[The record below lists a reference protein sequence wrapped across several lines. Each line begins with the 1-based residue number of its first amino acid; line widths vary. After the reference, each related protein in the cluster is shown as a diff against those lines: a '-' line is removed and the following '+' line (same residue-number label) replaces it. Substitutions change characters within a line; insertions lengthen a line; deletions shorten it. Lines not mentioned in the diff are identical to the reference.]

1 MRGATAEGRG
11 KGGGSGEQV
20 AVAAMADKPSR
31 ALVLYAAGHA
41 ALLAPP
47 AGSAGAGSS
56 LDAFA
61 SRASCGFLTLRSPQ
75 ASPGTTGAEENS
87 STILELAQLLDVYDH
102 LYPGKNAE
110 TGQEVAQVDPQELVV
125 PKLSER
131 FMGLRAAIVTNCP
144 RVSSFASN
152 LGFHVFQTNDF
163 AVQSGSSSVTKEV
176 GVINRAFGLLGF
188 SDGNVQE
195 ASEFDLVFVHV
206 AMENTSSK
214 LGKLGMK
221 ADLNRL
227 EKLVSAIMEAAP
239 VGSAI
244 ASRIHV
250 SVMLSYGSASGN
262 KDEFSLLTSST
273 ETDSDLNLLRPRQSY
288 TMKAGHTLED
298 VRLHHPILLA
308 QWQEGVTRIDLA
320 KRFSFEEFMKHGGNL
335 AMLAE
340 RFLHE
345 VAFKLWKA
353 PKYGA

>member
-1 MRGATAEGRG
+1 
-11 KGGGSGEQV
+11 
-20 AVAAMADKPSR
+20 MADKPSR
-31 ALVLYAAGHA
+31 ALVLYAAGHS
-41 ALLAPP
+41 ALLTPP
-47 AGSAGAGSS
+47 TGSAAAGSH

-61 SRASCGFLTLRSPQ
+61 SRASCGFLTLRSPP
-75 ASPGTTGAEENS
+75 ASPPTTGAEENS

-110 TGQEVAQVDPQELVV
+110 TGQEVGQVDPQELVV

-131 FMGLRAAIVTNCP
+131 FKGLRAAMVTNCP
-144 RVSSFASN
+144 RISSFAAN
-152 LGFHVFQTNDF
+152 IGFHVFQTNDF
-163 AVQSGSSSVTKEV
+163 AAQSSSSSVTKEV

-195 ASEFDLVFVHV
+195 ASEFDLVFMHV

-227 EKLVSAIMEAAP
+227 EKLVGTIMEAAP
-239 VGSAI
+239 VGSAV

-250 SVMLSYGSASGN
+250 SLILSYGSASGN
-262 KDEFSLLTSST
+262 KDEFSILTSST
-273 ETDSDLNLLRPRQSY
+273 ETDSDLNLLCPRQSY
-288 TMKAGHTLED
+288 TMKAGHALED

-308 QWQEGVTRIDLA
+308 QWQEGVTRVDLV
-320 KRFSFEEFMKHGGNL
+320 KEFSFEEFMKRGGNL

-340 RFLHE
+340 RFLPE

>member
-1 MRGATAEGRG
+1 
-11 KGGGSGEQV
+11 
-20 AVAAMADKPSR
+20 MADKPSR

-41 ALLAPP
+41 ALLTPTGASSAA
-47 AGSAGAGSS
+47 AGSH

-61 SRASCGFLTLRSPQ
+61 SRASCGFLTLRSPPT
-75 ASPGTTGAEENS
+75 SPSTTGAEENS

-102 LYPGKNAE
+102 LYPGK
-110 TGQEVAQVDPQELVV
+110 EVAQVDPQELVV

-131 FMGLRAAIVTNCP
+131 FMGLRAAMVTNCP
-144 RVSSFASN
+144 RISSFAAN

-163 AVQSGSSSVTKEV
+163 AAQFGSSSVTKEV

-195 ASEFDLVFVHV
+195 ASEFDLVFMHV

-227 EKLVSAIMEAAP
+227 EKLVGAIMDAAP
-239 VGSAI
+239 IGSAI

-250 SVMLSYGSASGN
+250 SLILSYGSASGN
-262 KDEFSLLTSST
+262 KDEFSILTSST

-288 TMKAGHTLED
+288 TMKAGHALED

-308 QWQEGVTRIDLA
+308 QWQEGVTRVDLV
-320 KRFSFEEFMKHGGNL
+320 KVFSFEEFMKHGGNL

-340 RFLHE
+340 RFLPE

>member
-1 MRGATAEGRG
+1 
-11 KGGGSGEQV
+11 
-20 AVAAMADKPSR
+20 MADKPSR

-41 ALLAPP
+41 ALLAPAAAAA
-47 AGSAGAGSS
+47 AGSN

-61 SRASCGFLTLRSPQ
+61 SRASCGFLTLRSPP
-75 ASPGTTGAEENS
+75 APAATTGAEANS

-102 LYPGKNAE
+102 LYPGKDAE
-110 TGQEVAQVDPQELVV
+110 TDQEAAQVDPLELAV

-131 FMGLRAAIVTNCP
+131 FMGLRSAMVTNCP
-144 RVSSFASN
+144 RVSSFAEN
-152 LGFHVFQTNDF
+152 LGFHVFRSEDLAAKF
-163 AVQSGSSSVTKEV
+163 GSSSATKEI
-176 GVINRAFGLLGF
+176 GVISGAFGLLGF

-195 ASEFDLVFVHV
+195 ASEFDLVFMHV

-221 ADLNRL
+221 TDFNRL
-227 EKLVSAIMEAAP
+227 EKLVGAVIEAVP
-239 VGSAI
+239 TGSAI

-250 SVMLSYGSASGN
+250 SVMLSYGSASDN
-262 KDEFSLLTSST
+262 KDEFSILNSSPM
-273 ETDSDLNLLRPRQSY
+273 TDSDLNLLRPRQSC
-288 TMKAGHTLED
+288 TMKAGHTLDD

-308 QWQEGVTRIDLA
+308 QWQEGVTRVDLV
-320 KRFSFEEFMKHGGNL
+320 KQFSFEEFMKLGGNL

-345 VAFKLWKA
+345 VAFKAWKA

>member
-1 MRGATAEGRG
+1 
-11 KGGGSGEQV
+11 
-20 AVAAMADKPSR
+20 MADKPSR

-41 ALLAPP
+41 ALVAPP
-47 AGSAGAGSS
+47 ASGSH

-61 SRASCGFLTLRSPQ
+61 ARAACGLLTLRSPPP
-75 ASPGTTGAEENS
+75 SPPTSGGEENS
-87 STILELAQLLDVYDH
+87 CTILELAQLLDVYDH

-110 TGQEVAQVDPQELVV
+110 TGQEAAQVDPTELVV

-144 RVSSFASN
+144 RISSFAAN
-152 LGFHVFQTNDF
+152 LGFHVFRTEDF
-163 AVQSGSSSVTKEV
+163 AVQSGSSSSTKEI

-195 ASEFDLVFVHV
+195 ASDFDLVFMHV
-206 AMENTSSK
+206 AMENTSGK

-221 ADLNRL
+221 TDLNRL
-227 EKLVSAIMEAAP
+227 DKLVGAIMEAAP
-239 VGSAI
+239 IGSAI

-250 SVMLSYGSASGN
+250 SVMLSYGSASEN
-262 KDEFSLLTSST
+262 KDEFSILSSSM

-288 TMKAGHTLED
+288 TMKAGNTLDD

-308 QWQEGVTRIDLA
+308 QWQEGVTRVDLA
-320 KRFSFEEFMKHGGNL
+320 KGFSFEELMKCGGNL
-335 AMLAE
+335 TMLAQ

>member
-1 MRGATAEGRG
+1 
-11 KGGGSGEQV
+11 
-20 AVAAMADKPSR
+20 MADKPSR

-47 AGSAGAGSS
+47 AAGGN

-61 SRASCGFLTLRSPQ
+61 SRASCGFLTLRSPPP
-75 ASPGTTGAEENS
+75 SPAATGTGGEENG

-102 LYPGKNAE
+102 LYPGKNGE
-110 TGQEVAQVDPQELVV
+110 TGQEAAQVDPTELVV

-131 FMGLRAAIVTNCP
+131 FMGLRAAMVTNCS
-144 RVSSFASN
+144 RVSSFAVN
-152 LGFHVFQTNDF
+152 LGFHVFRTDDF
-163 AVQSGSSSVTKEV
+163 AAQSGSSNVTKEI
-176 GVINRAFGLLGF
+176 GVINRAFDLLGF
-188 SDGNVQE
+188 ADGNVQE
-195 ASEFDLVFVHV
+195 ASEFDLVFMHI

-221 ADLNRL
+221 TDFNRL
-227 EKLVSAIMEAAP
+227 DKLVGAIMEAAP
-239 VGSAI
+239 VGSTI

-250 SVMLSYGSASGN
+250 SVLLSYGSAAGN
-262 KDEFSLLTSST
+262 KDEFSLSNSSA

-288 TMKAGHTLED
+288 TMKAGKTLDD

-308 QWQEGVTRIDLA
+308 QWQEGVTRVDLA
-320 KRFSFEEFMKHGGNL
+320 KGFSFEEFMKHSGNL

>member
-1 MRGATAEGRG
+1 
-11 KGGGSGEQV
+11 
-20 AVAAMADKPSR
+20 MADKPSR
-31 ALVLYAAGHA
+31 ALVVYAAGHA
-41 ALLAPP
+41 AALIPP
-47 AGSAGAGSS
+47 PGSAAAGSH

-61 SRASCGFLTLRSPQ
+61 SRACCGLLTLRSPPT
-75 ASPGTTGAEENS
+75 SHPTTGTEDNS

-110 TGQEVAQVDPQELVV
+110 SGQEVAQVDPQELVV

-131 FMGLRAAIVTNCP
+131 FMGLRAALVTSCP
-144 RVSSFASN
+144 HVSSLAAN
-152 LGFHVFQTNDF
+152 LGFHVFKTNDF
-163 AVQSGSSSVTKEV
+163 APQSGSSSITKED
-176 GVINRAFGLLGF
+176 GLIKRAFDLLGF
-188 SDGNVQE
+188 SDGDVQE
-195 ASEFDLVFVHV
+195 TSEFDLVFMHV

-221 ADLNRL
+221 TDINRL
-227 EKLVSAIMEAAP
+227 DKLVGAVLESAP

-250 SVMLSYGSASGN
+250 SVILSYGSASGN

-288 TMKAGHTLED
+288 TMKTGRTLDD

-308 QWQEGVTRIDLA
+308 QWQDGVTRVDLA
-320 KRFSFEEFMKHGGNL
+320 KGFSFEEFMKRGGNL

>member
-1 MRGATAEGRG
+1 
-11 KGGGSGEQV
+11 
-20 AVAAMADKPSR
+20 MADKPSR

-41 ALLAPP
+41 ALLAPAAP
-47 AGSAGAGSS
+47 AAAGSH

-61 SRASCGFLTLRSPQ
+61 TRASCGFLTLRSPP
-75 ASPGTTGAEENS
+75 ASAATTDSEANS

-102 LYPGKNAE
+102 LYPAKDAE
-110 TGQEVAQVDPQELVV
+110 IGQEAAQVDPLELAV

-131 FMGLRAAIVTNCP
+131 FMGLRAAMVTNCP
-144 RVSSFASN
+144 RVSSFAAN
-152 LGFHVFQTNDF
+152 LGFHVLRTEDC
-163 AVQSGSSSVTKEV
+163 AAKSGSSSATKEI
-176 GVINRAFGLLGF
+176 GVINGAFGLLGL

-195 ASEFDLVFVHV
+195 AADFDLVLMHV

-221 ADLNRL
+221 TDLNRL
-227 EKLVSAIMEAAP
+227 EKLVGAIIEAAP
-239 VGSAI
+239 TGSAI

-250 SVMLSYGSASGN
+250 SVMLSYGSASEN
-262 KDEFSLLTSST
+262 KDEFSISNSSNGI
-273 ETDSDLNLLRPRQSY
+273 DSDLNLLRPRQSY
-288 TMKAGHTLED
+288 TMKAGHTLHD

-308 QWQEGVTRIDLA
+308 QWQEGVTRVDLA
-320 KRFSFEEFMKHGGNL
+320 KGFSFEEFIKCGGNL

-345 VAFKLWKA
+345 VAFKVWKA